1 MKQDAYQSCDA
12 NFFVTIGQENGAYKM
27 NDLEEKLIQYEK
39 DAIAYE
45 TGKSGAA
52 PSMFIISPN
61 ELLILLNEKNA
72 EIAQILSEFN
82 RLRECEL
89 AYQLAVAEA
98 VKATGERNQLQAEL
112 TKARKVI
119 EQVKHDGDTF
129 DHLRGFAGYIK
140 AANYLVGEKP

>member
-1 MKQDAYQSCDA
+1 MTDI
-12 NFFVTIGQENGAYKM
+12 NE
-27 NDLEEKLIQYEK
+27 LESKLIEYEK
-39 DAIAYE
+39 KAIAYE

-61 ELLILLNEKNA
+61 ELLILLNEKNT
-72 EIAQILSEFN
+72 EIAQVLAEFN

-98 VKATGERNQLQAEL
+98 VKATGERNQLSVEL
-112 TKARKVI
+112 ANARKVI

-129 DHLRGFAGYIK
+129 DHLRGFDGYIK